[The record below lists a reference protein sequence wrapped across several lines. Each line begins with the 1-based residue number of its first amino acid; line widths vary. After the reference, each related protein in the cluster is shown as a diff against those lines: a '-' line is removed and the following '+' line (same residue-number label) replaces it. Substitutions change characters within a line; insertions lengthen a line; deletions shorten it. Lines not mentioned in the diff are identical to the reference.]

1 MCAEAIFRRSFP
13 KGLNE
18 MLNPSSQRKDFI
30 VGAAI
35 GSGAIALAAVE
46 GGADFI
52 LALNAGRFRI
62 MGAASTLSMLP
73 VRESNS
79 FSMSF
84 AVDELLNRCPVPVYF
99 GASVMTPSWSIH
111 RILDTIEEYGFP
123 GIVNFPTC
131 AHYPPVMRQA
141 LEAAGFGFSLE
152 IALLKAARKRGILT
166 MAHLKTKQQAR
177 AAARAGVDMVCYNF
191 GWNAGGEL
199 GFESRLNLQE
209 ATWHAREVSRVV
221 KRYRPATMFLLEGGP
236 IEDPAQLAVIYQ
248 EAEID
253 GYVGGS
259 TIDRLPLEISVK
271 NRTSHFK
278 SAALMA
284 HKMASEH
291 EKLVRRAR
299 AIGFMGTSPTIL
311 KVVKAIYRFAPSTVS
326 VLISGEPGTGRHT
339 TVDAIQHLRGDA
351 KTVML
356 DATTMT
362 PARLVSTLFG
372 RRSVN
377 TDQGLLGNPEVD
389 LLVIN
394 GLEATTIRL
403 QKRIAFLL
411 ERGYFTASP
420 KRTKV
425 QGTSRLLFISGKN
438 LKTLLIEK
446 RVCPEFAERLKGH
459 EIELPPLRHRLEDIE
474 ELFETAIKTLLNQKH
489 ESMRPSLSP
498 VALRRLMRHDWPG
511 NLPEL
516 RATAAR
522 FAARHTGDSPD
533 DLLISQI
540 LVNSP
545 SVQRSPLRTERDL
558 ILDALWRQGFHRSN
572 TAKFLGISR
581 KTLYNKIRRLGIDA

>member
-1 MCAEAIFRRSFP
+1 
-13 KGLNE
+13 

-459 EIELPPLRHRLEDIE
+459 EIELPPLRHRLEDIG

>member
-1 MCAEAIFRRSFP
+1 MNC
-13 KGLNE
+13 
-18 MLNPSSQRKDFI
+18 
-30 VGAAI
+30 
-35 GSGAIALAAVE
+35 
-46 GGADFI
+46 
-52 LALNAGRFRI
+52 
-62 MGAASTLSMLP
+62 STG
-73 VRESNS
+73 V
-79 FSMSF
+79 
-84 AVDELLNRCPVPVYF
+84 PVPVYF

-459 EIELPPLRHRLEDIE
+459 EIELPPLRHRLEDIG

>member
-1 MCAEAIFRRSFP
+1 MFNR
-13 KGLNE
+13 
-18 MLNPSSQRKDFI
+18 SSQRKDFI

-99 GASVMTPSWSIH
+99 GASVMTPSWPID

-123 GIVNFPTC
+123 GIINFPTC
-131 AHYPPVMRQA
+131 AHYSPAIRNA
-141 LEAAGFGFSLE
+141 LEAAGFGFSRE
-152 IALLKAARKRGILT
+152 IELLKSARRRGIRT
-166 MAHLKTKQQAR
+166 MAHVKTKRQAR
-177 AAARAGVDMVCYNF
+177 AAASAGVDMVCYNF

-221 KRYRPATMFLLEGGP
+221 KRHHPATMFLLEGGP

-259 TIDRLPLEISVK
+259 TIDRLPLEVSVK
-271 NRTSHFK
+271 TRTSHFK
-278 SAALMA
+278 SAAMVA

-291 EKLVRRAR
+291 ETLVHRAR
-299 AIGFMGTSPTIL
+299 AIGFVGTSPAIL
-311 KVVKAIYRFAPSTVS
+311 KVVKSIYRFAPSTVS

-356 DATTMT
+356 DAATMT

-372 RRSVN
+372 SRSVD
-377 TDQGLLGNPEVD
+377 TDQGLLGNSEVD

-420 KRTKV
+420 KKTKV
-425 QGTSRLLFISGKN
+425 QGTVRLLFISGKN

-446 RVCPEFAERLKGH
+446 RVCPEFAARLKGH

-474 ELFETAIKTLLNQKH
+474 ELFETATKTLLNQNH
-489 ESMRPSLSP
+489 EALRPNLSP

-545 SVQRSPLRTERDL
+545 SVQRPPLRTERDL

-581 KTLYNKIRRLGIDA
+581 KTLYNKIRRLGIDS

>member
-459 EIELPPLRHRLEDIE
+459 EIELPPLRHRLEDIG

>member
-1 MCAEAIFRRSFP
+1 MFNRT
-13 KGLNE
+13 
-18 MLNPSSQRKDFI
+18 NPRKDFI

-35 GSGAIALAAVE
+35 GSGAIAMAAVE
-46 GGADFI
+46 GGVDFI

-62 MGAASTLSMLP
+62 MGAASPLSMLP
-73 VRESNS
+73 VGESNS
-79 FSMSF
+79 FSLSF
-84 AVDELLNRCPVPVYF
+84 AVDELLNRCPVLVYF
-99 GASVMTPSWSIH
+99 GASVMTPSWPID

-131 AHYPPVMRQA
+131 AHYPPAIRNA
-141 LEAAGFGFSLE
+141 LEASGYGFSRE
-152 IALLKAARKRGILT
+152 IELLKAARKRGIRT

-177 AAARAGVDMVCYNF
+177 AAATAGVDMVCYNF

-199 GFESRLNLQE
+199 GFESRLNLPE

-221 KRYRPATMFLLEGGP
+221 KRHRPATMFLLEGGP
-236 IEDPAQLAVIYQ
+236 IEDPAQLAAIYQ
-248 EAEID
+248 QANID

-259 TIDRLPLEISVK
+259 TIDRLPLEVSVK

-278 SAALMA
+278 SAALVA
-284 HKMASEH
+284 HKMAGEH
-291 EKLVRRAR
+291 ETLVRRAQ
-299 AIGFMGTSPTIL
+299 AIGFVGTSPAIL
-311 KVVKAIYRFAPSTVS
+311 KVVKTIYRFAPSTVS

-339 TVDAIQHLRGDA
+339 AVDAIQHLRGDA

-356 DATTMT
+356 DAATMT
-362 PARLVSTLFG
+362 TASLVSTLFG
-372 RRSVN
+372 SPSVAA
-377 TDQGLLGNPEVD
+377 DQGLLSHPEVD
-389 LLVIN
+389 MVVLN

-411 ERGYFTASP
+411 ERGYFKASP

-425 QGTSRLLFISGKN
+425 RKAARLLFISGRN
-438 LKTLLIEK
+438 LKTLLVEK
-446 RVCPEFAERLKGH
+446 RVCPEFAARLKGH

-474 ELFETAIKTLLNQKH
+474 ELFETTMDTLLNRNH
-489 ESMRPSLSP
+489 DALRPKLSP

-516 RATAAR
+516 RSTAAR
-522 FAARHTGDSPD
+522 FVARHSGDSPD
-533 DLLISQI
+533 DFLISQI

-545 SVQRSPLRTERDL
+545 SVKNAPLRTERDL
-558 ILDALWRQGFHRSN
+558 VLDALWRHGFQRSN

>member
-1 MCAEAIFRRSFP
+1 MFNR
-13 KGLNE
+13 N
-18 MLNPSSQRKDFI
+18 SQRKDLI

-35 GSGAIALAAVE
+35 GSGAIAMAAVE
-46 GGADFI
+46 GGVDFI

-62 MGAASTLSMLP
+62 MGAASPLSMLP
-73 VRESNS
+73 VRESNA

-84 AVDELLNRCPVPVYF
+84 AVDELLNRCPVPVFF
-99 GASVMTPSWSIH
+99 GASVMTPSWTIE

-131 AHYPPVMRQA
+131 AHYPRAIRHA
-141 LEAAGFGFSLE
+141 LEASGYGFSLE
-152 IALLKAARKRGILT
+152 IELLKAAKARGIRT
-166 MAHLKTKQQAR
+166 MAHLKTKRQAR
-177 AAARAGVDMVCYNF
+177 AAAEARVDMVCYNF

-221 KRYRPATMFLLEGGP
+221 KRYRPATIFLLEGGP

-248 EAEID
+248 QAEID

-259 TIDRLPLEISVK
+259 TIDRLPLEVSVK

-291 EKLVRRAR
+291 ETLVQRAR
-299 AIGFMGTSPTIL
+299 AIGFVGTSPAIL
-311 KVVKAIYRFAPSTVS
+311 NVVKAIYRFAPSTVS
-326 VLISGEPGTGRHT
+326 VLISGEPGTGRHMS
-339 TVDAIQHLRGDA
+339 VDAIGHLRGDA
-351 KTVML
+351 KTMML
-356 DATTMT
+356 NAATMT
-362 PARLVSTLFG
+362 PAKLSSTLFG
-372 RRSVN
+372 SRSVAD
-377 TDQGLLGNPEVD
+377 DQGLLGHPEVD

-394 GLEATTIRL
+394 GLESTTIRL

-411 ERGYFTASP
+411 ERGYFRASS
-420 KRTKV
+420 KNMKV
-425 QGTSRLLFISGKN
+425 RGTVRLLFISAKN
-438 LKTLLIEK
+438 LKTLLTEK
-446 RVCPEFAERLKGH
+446 RVCPEFAARLKDH

-474 ELFETAIKTLLNQKH
+474 DLFETAINTLLNQSH
-489 ESMRPSLSP
+489 EFQRPQLSP
-498 VALRRLMRHDWPG
+498 VALRHLMRHDWPG

-516 RATAAR
+516 RSTAAR
-522 FAARHTGDSPD
+522 FAAHHTGDSSD

-540 LVNSP
+540 LVNLP
-545 SVQRSPLRTERDL
+545 SVQRPSLRTERDL
-558 ILDALWRQGFHRSN
+558 ILDALWRHGFHRSK

-581 KTLYNKIRRLGIDA
+581 KTLYNKIRRLGIDT

>member
-1 MCAEAIFRRSFP
+1 MCAEAIFRRSFR

-459 EIELPPLRHRLEDIE
+459 EIELPPLRHRLEDIG

>member
-1 MCAEAIFRRSFP
+1 MFNRT
-13 KGLNE
+13 
-18 MLNPSSQRKDFI
+18 NPRKDFI

-35 GSGAIALAAVE
+35 GSGVIAMAAVE
-46 GGADFI
+46 GGVDFI

-62 MGAASTLSMLP
+62 MGAASPLSMLP

-79 FSMSF
+79 FSLSF

-99 GASVMTPSWSIH
+99 GASVMTPSWSID
-111 RILDTIEEYGFP
+111 RILDIIEEYGFP

-131 AHYPPVMRQA
+131 AHYPRVIRNA
-141 LEAAGFGFSLE
+141 LESSGFGFSRE
-152 IALLKAARKRGILT
+152 IDLLKAARKRDICT
-166 MAHLKTKQQAR
+166 MAHLKTKRQAR
-177 AAARAGVDMVCYNF
+177 AAAKAGVDMVCYNF
-191 GWNAGGEL
+191 GWNAGGDL

-221 KRYRPATMFLLEGGP
+221 KRYRPETMFLLEGGP

-248 EAEID
+248 QAKID

-259 TIDRLPLEISVK
+259 TIDRVPLEMSVK

-278 SAALMA
+278 SAALVA

-291 EKLVRRAR
+291 EMLVHRAQ
-299 AIGFMGTSPTIL
+299 AIGFVGTSPTIL

-326 VLISGEPGTGRHT
+326 VLISGEPGTGRQM
-339 TVDAIQHLRGDA
+339 TVDAINQLRGGV

-356 DATTMT
+356 DATTLT
-362 PARLVSTLFG
+362 TAELVSTLFG
-372 RRSVN
+372 SQSVAA
-377 TDQGLLGNPEVD
+377 DQGLLSHPEVD
-389 LLVIN
+389 LVVIS

-411 ERGYFTASP
+411 ERGYFRANP
-420 KRTKV
+420 KKTKV
-425 QGTSRLLFISGKN
+425 QGTVRLLFISGKN

-446 RVCPEFAERLKGH
+446 RVCPEFAARLKGH

-474 ELFETAIKTLLNQKH
+474 DLFETALDTLLNQNH
-489 ESMRPSLSP
+489 ESFHPKLSP

-522 FAARHTGDSPD
+522 FVAIHTDDSPD

-540 LVNSP
+540 LVNSR
-545 SVQRSPLRTERDL
+545 SVQHPPLRTERDL
-558 ILDALWRQGFHRSN
+558 ILDALWRHGFHRSN

>member
-1 MCAEAIFRRSFP
+1 
-13 KGLNE
+13 

-221 KRYRPATMFLLEGGP
+221 KRYRPTTMFLLEGGP

-299 AIGFMGTSPTIL
+299 AIGFMGTSPAIL

-425 QGTSRLLFISGKN
+425 QGTARLLFISGKN

>member
-1 MCAEAIFRRSFP
+1 
-13 KGLNE
+13 

>member
-1 MCAEAIFRRSFP
+1 MFNRS
-13 KGLNE
+13 KK
-18 MLNPSSQRKDFI
+18 RKNFI

-35 GSGAIALAAVE
+35 GSGAIATAAVE
-46 GGADFI
+46 GGVDFI

-62 MGAASTLSMLP
+62 MGAASPISMLP
-73 VRESNS
+73 IRESNS

-99 GASVMTPSWSIH
+99 GASVMTPSWPVN

-131 AHYPPVMRQA
+131 AHYPPAIRNA

-152 IALLKAARKRGILT
+152 IELLKAARKRHIQT

-177 AAARAGVDMVCYNF
+177 EAAMAGVDMVCYNF

-221 KRYRPATMFLLEGGP
+221 KRYRPATLFLLEGGP
-236 IEDPAQLAVIYQ
+236 IEDPAQLAEIYQ
-248 EAEID
+248 QASID

-259 TIDRLPLEISVK
+259 TIDRLPLEVSVK

-291 EKLVRRAR
+291 ETLASRAK
-299 AIGFMGTSPTIL
+299 AIGFVGTSPAIL
-311 KVVKAIYRFAPSTVS
+311 KVVKAIYRFAPIPVS

-339 TVDAIQHLRGDA
+339 AVDAIQHLRGDT
-351 KTVML
+351 KMLML
-356 DATTMT
+356 DAATMT
-362 PARLVSTLFG
+362 TAALVSTLFG
-372 RRSVN
+372 SLSVTN
-377 TDQGLLGNPEVD
+377 DQGLLSHPEID

-411 ERGYFTASP
+411 ERGYFKTNP
-420 KRTKV
+420 KGSKEHRTV
-425 QGTSRLLFISGKN
+425 RLIFISGGN
-438 LKTLLIEK
+438 LKTLLAEK
-446 RVCPEFAERLKGH
+446 LVCPEFAARLKGH
-459 EIELPPLRHRLEDIE
+459 EIELPPLRHRLEDIG
-474 ELFETAIKTLLNQKH
+474 ELFETTIDTLLNRNH
-489 ESMRPSLSP
+489 DALRPKLSP
-498 VALRRLMRHDWPG
+498 GALRRLMRHDWPD

-522 FAARHTGDSPD
+522 YVAIHAEDSPD
-533 DLLISQI
+533 DLLIGQI
-540 LVNSP
+540 LANSS
-545 SVQRSPLRTERDL
+545 SVKHQALRTQRDL
-558 ILDALWRQGFHRSN
+558 ILDALWRHGFHRSN

-581 KTLYNKIRRLGIDA
+581 KTLYNKIRRMGIDA

>member
-1 MCAEAIFRRSFP
+1 
-13 KGLNE
+13 

-299 AIGFMGTSPTIL
+299 AIGFMGTSPAIL